1 MKVDFREDIQGLRA
15 IAVISI
21 IFYHLDF
28 IEGGYL
34 GVDIFFVISGYLMA
48 QLYNKGTTL
57 DFYKKRFKRIL
68 PAYFVT
74 IGLVTFVVGVLTIP
88 SDANQRIDRLIY
100 DILAISNMAF
110 WLENTY
116 FAKAEFRPLLNLW
129 SLAIELQ
136 YYLIVPLLLP
146 IVRRS
151 KFL

>member
-1 MKVDFREDIQGLRA
+1 MLVFQNLSRYFLMDYRLDIQILRG
-15 IAVISI
+15 IAVLMVVLFHLE
-21 IFYHLDF
+21 IFF
-28 IEGGYL
+28 FESGFL

-74 IGLVTFVVGVLTIP
+74 IGLVTFVVGVSTIP

-116 FAKAEFRPLLNLW
+116 FANLCW
-129 SLAIELQ
+129 
-136 YYLIVPLLLP
+136 
-146 IVRRS
+146 
-151 KFL
+151 F